1 MKKEENNQGSEK
13 KKKKTM
19 YRGKVQEH
27 TGTYKRYKRKW
38 EDCAKPE
45 SS

>member
-1 MKKEENNQGSEK
+1 MKKEENNQGSE

-27 TGTYKRYKRKW
+27 TGTYKRKW